1 MNIQLKRYIL
11 TVAFLMGYALLCN
24 GQGLILNNYGGQ
36 SQISDP
42 QSIRL
47 TNGFYVPNG
56 SNVRIFITPGFTN
69 CITHSSTPSTA
80 HNYTLT
86 RTFKVAGVNEGNIN
100 TARNIC
106 QENHSIQYFDGLG
119 RSVQNVEVQASPQG
133 QDIVQPLAYDAW
145 GREKFSYLNY
155 STSGSNGTYRSD
167 ALQAGAGLAAFY
179 NPSPG
184 GASGS
189 YLPSGVVRIPTPSAE
204 TNFEASPLNRAIA
217 KGAPGDAWQLANNHI
232 QQMDYGANNSSTSY
246 TTTGFAVRLYTATPV
261 AAPNEYQRTLGG
273 TSYYAAGQL
282 SLTISK
288 DENWMVADGKAGT
301 IETYTDK
308 MNRVVLKR
316 NFNKVGATIE
326 VISTYYV
333 YDDFGNLSFVLPPGT
348 NPDVASVPTQTVL
361 DNSGY
366 QYRYDDKKRLIEKRV
381 PSKGWEY
388 MVYNKIDQVV
398 FTQDANQRTGTQWT
412 FTKYDAMG
420 REILTGLY
428 TDGSTRLVLQASV
441 TASVAPLYESRTNAT
456 ATGYSNVALPT
467 SSITNYWV
475 QSYYDDYDF
484 LSMGTTYPPISVVS
498 YRVKGLLTGKKV
510 FQTNLAGSY
519 WTMYYYDDEGRE
531 KETYAQNQ
539 LNGYDRTINTYNFAS
554 ELTNSI
560 RTHVANADTTT
571 IANTY
576 HYDHRGR
583 SIATTSNINN
593 QGEVVLNRNYYNEI
607 GQLNQKNLHSADA
620 GSSYLQASLLRYNE
634 RGWLSSS
641 SSNPFSFQLNYND
654 GTTPQYNGNVANQ
667 LWGAA
672 AVLPNTFT
680 YGYDKLNRLTS
691 GASTGI
697 AMSEAMAYDL
707 SGNIIALTRDALSG
721 TYNYSGNRLTGI
733 TGTLGTGSYVYDANG
748 NATTDGRNGVALVYN
763 FLNLPTSA
771 TKTGL
776 NLAYTYSAEGVKL
789 RRTNSTT
796 STTTDYVE
804 GIQYSNNVLQFI
816 QTTEGRA
823 ANVSGTYI
831 YEYDLKDHLGNVRL
845 TFRKVPETGVLA
857 VLQKD
862 DYYPFG
868 KQKIAINGNNKY
880 LYNSKELQEGLEQY
894 DYGARF
900 YDPVIGRWLVVDPMG
915 LIYPDKS
922 PYIYALNNPISY
934 IDPDGMQVD
943 DPKPIALKEIVIVG
957 SAKQGINPFGWQIKT
972 RLIPRDLVASRVM
985 SPKPTFLNQV
995 SSVFKFFSSSIN
1007 ILKSIADQQ
1016 MLTAKT
1022 PEEIIEEAEYD
1033 RETSKGNITHKKKGT
1048 LTDAEKDFEDLVT
1061 EDSVT
1066 PLNDGS
1072 SAIKGKIGR
1081 TPDGRTV
1088 IVRDGSN
1095 TNYQKGVNKG
1105 DPTLEIRNTSTNR
1118 SDKIR
1123 YNPNN

>member
-1 MNIQLKRYIL
+1 
-11 TVAFLMGYALLCN
+11 
-24 GQGLILNNYGGQ
+24 
-36 SQISDP
+36 
-42 QSIRL
+42 
-47 TNGFYVPNG
+47 
-56 SNVRIFITPGFTN
+56 
-69 CITHSSTPSTA
+69 
-80 HNYTLT
+80 
-86 RTFKVAGVNEGNIN
+86 
-100 TARNIC
+100 
-106 QENHSIQYFDGLG
+106 
-119 RSVQNVEVQASPQG
+119 
-133 QDIVQPLAYDAW
+133 
-145 GREKFSYLNY
+145 
-155 STSGSNGTYRSD
+155 
-167 ALQAGAGLAAFY
+167 
-179 NPSPG
+179 
-184 GASGS
+184 
-189 YLPSGVVRIPTPSAE
+189 
-204 TNFEASPLNRAIA
+204 
-217 KGAPGDAWQLANNHI
+217 
-232 QQMDYGANNSSTSY
+232 
-246 TTTGFAVRLYTATPV
+246 
-261 AAPNEYQRTLGG
+261 
-273 TSYYAAGQL
+273 
-282 SLTISK
+282 
-288 DENWMVADGKAGT
+288 
-301 IETYTDK
+301 
-308 MNRVVLKR
+308 
-316 NFNKVGATIE
+316 
-326 VISTYYV
+326 
-333 YDDFGNLSFVLPPGT
+333 
-348 NPDVASVPTQTVL
+348 
-361 DNSGY
+361 
-366 QYRYDDKKRLIEKRV
+366 
-381 PSKGWEY
+381 

-467 SSITNYWV
+467 TSITNYWV

-484 LSMGTTYPPISVVS
+484 LGMGTTYPPNGVIS
-498 YRVKGLLTGKKV
+498 YRIKGLLTGKKV
-510 FQTNLAGSY
+510 FQTNLAASY
-519 WTMYYYDDEGRE
+519 WTMYYYDEEGRE
-531 KETYAQNQ
+531 KEIYAQNQ
-539 LNGYDRTINTYNFAS
+539 LSGYDRIINTYNFAS
-554 ELTNSI
+554 ELTGSV
-560 RTHVANADTTT
+560 RTHVANAVTTT

-583 SIATTSNINN
+583 SVAATSNINN

-721 TYNYSGNRLTGI
+721 SYNYSGNRLTNI
-733 TGTLGTGSYVYDANG
+733 TGTLGTGSYIYDANG
-748 NATTDGRNGVALVYN
+748 NATTDGRNGVVLAYN
-763 FLNLPTSA
+763 FLNLPASA

-823 ANVSGTYI
+823 ANVGGTYI

-845 TFRKVPETGVLA
+845 TLRKVPETGVLA

-900 YDPVIGRWLVVDPMG
+900 YDPVIARWLVVDPMAEF
-915 LIYPDKS
+915 YDDVS
-922 PYIYALNNPISY
+922 PYNYGLNNPINN
-934 IDPDGMQVD
+934 IDPDGRAVEGLLNDYVFDKEGNLNMVVIND
-943 DPKPIALKEIVIVG
+943 KPDRFFQINDAGKVNEIGADKMTIEMTG
-957 SAKQGINPFGWQIKT
+957 QYLAESSKHIKDGGTLNEVEIRGEKFQPIMPVSISLMSRVVVEKGLEMSFPLEKLLPGT
-972 RLIPRDLVASRVM
+972 RLIASAA
-985 SPKPTFLNQV
+985 
-995 SSVFKFFSSSIN
+995 N
-1007 ILKSIADQQ
+1007 IL
-1016 MLTAKT
+1016 
-1022 PEEIIEEAEYD
+1022 
-1033 RETSKGNITHKKKGT
+1033 GNILDLTST
-1048 LTDAEKDFEDLVT
+1048 LTY
-1061 EDSVT
+1061 T
-1066 PLNDGS
+1066 PAPKELKGFP
-1072 SAIKGKIGR
+1072 SAKRAPNKGRARWKTSEGKILEWDSQHGDVEVYDKQGRHQGSADPNTGQMTKGPVPGR
-1081 TPDGRTV
+1081 TT
-1088 IVRDGSN
+1088 
-1095 TNYQKGVNKG
+1095 
-1105 DPTLEIRNTSTNR
+1105 RN
-1118 SDKIR
+1118 
-1123 YNPNN
+1123 

>member
-1 MNIQLKRYIL
+1 M
-11 TVAFLMGYALLCN
+11 AA
-24 GQGLILNNYGGQ
+24 
-36 SQISDP
+36 
-42 QSIRL
+42 
-47 TNGFYVPNG
+47 
-56 SNVRIFITPGFTN
+56 
-69 CITHSSTPSTA
+69 
-80 HNYTLT
+80 
-86 RTFKVAGVNEGNIN
+86 
-100 TARNIC
+100 
-106 QENHSIQYFDGLG
+106 
-119 RSVQNVEVQASPQG
+119 ASPDLFRG
-133 QDIVQPLAYDAW
+133 
-145 GREKFSYLNY
+145 Y
-155 STSGSNGTYRSD
+155 SEQHAR
-167 ALQAGAGLAAFY
+167 
-179 NPSPG
+179 
-184 GASGS
+184 
-189 YLPSGVVRIPTPSAE
+189 TP
-204 TNFEASPLNRAIA
+204 
-217 KGAPGDAWQLANNHI
+217 K
-232 QQMDYGANNSSTSY
+232 SSK
-246 TTTGFAVRLYTATPV
+246 
-261 AAPNEYQRTLGG
+261 
-273 TSYYAAGQL
+273 
-282 SLTISK
+282 TI
-288 DENWMVADGKAGT
+288 
-301 IETYTDK
+301 
-308 MNRVVLKR
+308 
-316 NFNKVGATIE
+316 
-326 VISTYYV
+326 
-333 YDDFGNLSFVLPPGT
+333 
-348 NPDVASVPTQTVL
+348 
-361 DNSGY
+361 Y

-467 SSITNYWV
+467 TSITNYWV

-484 LSMGTTYPPISVVS
+484 LGMGTTYPPNGVIS

-510 FQTNLAGSY
+510 FQTNLAASY

-721 TYNYSGNRLTGI
+721 SYNYSGNRLTNI

-748 NATTDGRNGVALVYN
+748 NATTDGRNGVALAYN

-776 NLAYTYSAEGVKL
+776 NLAYTYNAEGVKL

-796 STTTDYVE
+796 STTTDYVD

-823 ANVSGTYI
+823 ANVGGTYI

-845 TFRKVPETGVLA
+845 TLRKVPETGVLA

-900 YDPVIGRWLVVDPMG
+900 YDPVVGRWNVVDP
-915 LIYPDKS
+915 LAQERDWLS
-922 PYIYALNNPISY
+922 PYNYAQNNPIVRT
-934 IDPDGMQVD
+934 DPDGMLDNEVLLASKNFVDWSRGEGKYASGEDEDRFGDDQD
-943 DPKPIALKEIVIVG
+943 DPKKKGQNVLGNLSGEKVLPKVEGFWENVWYSLNPREFEKDGLTYSVNNEGKTTGLRPIGGTIEIGPGGLRILRKLGPRTITGFTKHAASEAAITRGFKTVDIMKIVKEGEVLIIRAGKQIKYTLGGNSVVIEQTGRNAGKVVTVYSSAAG
-957 SAKQGINPFGWQIKT
+957 SAKGFG
-972 RLIPRDLVASRVM
+972 
-985 SPKPTFLNQV
+985 
-995 SSVFKFFSSSIN
+995 
-1007 ILKSIADQQ
+1007 
-1016 MLTAKT
+1016 
-1022 PEEIIEEAEYD
+1022 
-1033 RETSKGNITHKKKGT
+1033 KGNFIPKK
-1048 LTDAEKDFEDLVT
+1048 
-1061 EDSVT
+1061 
-1066 PLNDGS
+1066 
-1072 SAIKGKIGR
+1072 
-1081 TPDGRTV
+1081 
-1088 IVRDGSN
+1088 
-1095 TNYQKGVNKG
+1095 
-1105 DPTLEIRNTSTNR
+1105 
-1118 SDKIR
+1118 
-1123 YNPNN
+1123 